1 MDSSQTP
8 RQLFEDTLRPAELL
22 LRVYRLLEHDEVQS
36 EGEMITA
43 LRGLVRAHDDEDLML
58 IANEIFVG
66 LVRERAQMPRKAL
79 RRSALCSLLRQAVV
93 VSCTAMETYLPALLQ
108 THLPTV
114 IAARGRDFLPNNKE
128 LRGFFANLTFGLD
141 ETLRIVNTDEAPL
154 YIANK
159 LIRFTS
165 YQYLS
170 GAKGVQTVGLLLSL
184 DDPWAQVAVRLDR
197 DGAQLQK
204 IVKDTAERRNDI
216 VHRADRA
223 ATDTTGEAQEMG
235 FAWARQAVDSIN
247 HVCLAL
253 DELVGQRMATL
264 ESDRAIVGDSSVA

>member
-1 MDSSQTP
+1 MLSEATRTP
-8 RQLFEDTLRPAELL
+8 RELFEDTIRPAELL
-22 LRVYRLLEHDEVQS
+22 LRVYQLLEHDEVQS
-36 EGEMITA
+36 DGEMVTA
-43 LRGLVRAHDDEDLML
+43 LRSLVRAQDDEELLL
-58 IANEIFVG
+58 IANGLFLG

-93 VSCTAMETYLPALLQ
+93 VASTAMETYLPALLQ

-114 IAARGRDFLPNNKE
+114 IAARGRDFLPSNKE
-128 LRGFFANLTFGLD
+128 LRGFFSNLTFGLE
-141 ETLRIVNTDEAPL
+141 ETLRIVNTEEAPL

-170 GAKGVQTVGLLLSL
+170 GSKGVQSVGLLLAL
-184 DDPWAQVAVRLDR
+184 DEPWQEIAAHLGR

-204 IVKDTAERRNDI
+204 IVKDTTDRRNDI
-216 VHRADRA
+216 VHRADRSQNDA
-223 ATDTTGEAQEMG
+223 GGEAQEITYV
-235 FAWARQAVDSIN
+235 WAKQAVDSIG

-253 DELVGQRMATL
+253 A
-264 ESDRAIVGDSSVA
+264 